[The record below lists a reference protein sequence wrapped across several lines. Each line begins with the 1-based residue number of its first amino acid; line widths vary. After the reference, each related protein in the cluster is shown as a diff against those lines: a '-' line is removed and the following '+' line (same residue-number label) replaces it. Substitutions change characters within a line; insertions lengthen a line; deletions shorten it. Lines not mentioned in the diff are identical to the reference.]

1 MYVPPL
7 GNKAVPLELEYNL
20 PQLGIDSLDL
30 LNVGLGPSPVLR
42 VRCND
47 PRLSFRCPRPGALA
61 AVKLASV
68 LTSNS
73 RFLAESTATIL
84 SKTTFAGPTWSET
97 CCDSRFNELSLVSFC

>member
-1 MYVPPL
+1 MPDNS

-30 LNVGLGPSPVLR
+30 LNMGAASSSVLR

-47 PRLSFRCPRPGALA
+47 PRLPLRSPRPGALA

-73 RFLAESTATIL
+73 RFLAGSTATIL
-84 SKTTFAGPTWSET
+84 SKTTVAWPIGYET
-97 CCDSRFNELSLVSFC
+97 CCHARFNELSLVSFC

>member
-1 MYVPPL
+1 MRLLPL

-30 LNVGLGPSPVLR
+30 LNMGAASSSVFRVG
-42 VRCND
+42 CND
-47 PRLSFRCPRPGALA
+47 PCPTFWCYRTSAPA

-68 LTSNS
+68 LTSNN

-84 SKTTFAGPTWSET
+84 SKTTVAWPIGSET
-97 CCDSRFNELSLVSFC
+97 CCDSRFNELFLASFC